1 MYIYMINN
9 ILYYIL
15 FCSVFFAQSWQPFHN
30 QESIKNSDLVF
41 DFESVDRVAQS
52 NILEPTRRLI
62 LTHEV
67 VGYLPYWEYSNYPNL
82 DYNLLTQLNFFSAEL
97 DPYGN
102 VLNNHNW
109 NNLYLIDYAHERGV
123 KVKLCATLFGENE
136 LTILLSD
143 SLNRQNAINNLVNLV
158 LSKNADG
165 IDIDFELLPSSQR
178 DNLVLFMNELSDV
191 FHEEMEDPIITMA
204 TPAVDWNNAWDYNSL
219 AQITDGLFI
228 MGYNY
233 FYSGS
238 STAGP
243 VSPLG
248 GYYYDLEYTLNDYI
262 QKTEGQLDKIILGL
276 PYYGY
281 DWPVIDDEENSFT
294 TGIGVA
300 RVYSTAESMANN
312 FGSMWN
318 NESISQWFSYQNDL
332 DWNQCW
338 YDDSLSLS
346 HKYQFAIDSDIAGVG
361 IWALGYD
368 NGNDELWGALYD
380 KFVYLLE
387 GDINNDGII
396 NVIDII
402 LVVNMVLG
410 IEDLSDLADLNNDDE
425 INILDII
432 EIIYLILN

>member
-1 MYIYMINN
+1 MKKKIQTSTSY
-9 ILYYIL
+9 
-15 FCSVFFAQSWQPFHN
+15 
-30 QESIKNSDLVF
+30 
-41 DFESVDRVAQS
+41 
-52 NILEPTRRLI
+52 T
-62 LTHEV
+62 
-67 VGYLPYWEYSNYPNL
+67 
-82 DYNLLTQLNFFSAEL
+82 
-97 DPYGN
+97 
-102 VLNNHNW
+102 
-109 NNLYLIDYAHERGV
+109 
-123 KVKLCATLFGENE
+123 
-136 LTILLSD
+136 
-143 SLNRQNAINNLVNLV
+143 SLNEKKNRQTLIELFNNW
-158 LSKNADG
+158 
-165 IDIDFELLPSSQR
+165 PSSDEFR
-178 DNLVLFMNELSDV
+178 MRNLGLFQNRINLMRILFMNELSDV

-233 FYSGS
+233 FYSSS

-318 NESISQWFSYQNDL
+318 SESISQWFSYQNDL

-387 GDINNDGII
+387 GDINNIGRLS
-396 NVIDII
+396 
-402 LVVNMVLG
+402 LVCYLRHKM
-410 IEDLSDLADLNNDDE
+410 LNCKTKKLKTKN
-425 INILDII
+425 
-432 EIIYLILN
+432 

>member
-1 MYIYMINN
+1 MINKIIYLILTITFVSAQYWKPYHKEESEKYQN
-9 ILYYIL
+9 INID
-15 FCSVFFAQSWQPFHN
+15 FETIDRQAQLQPI
-30 QESIKNSDLVF
+30 ESINRDM
-41 DFESVDRVAQS
+41 
-52 NILEPTRRLI
+52 

-67 VGYLPYWEYSNYPNL
+67 IGYLPYWEYADYINL
-82 DYNLLTQLNFFSAEL
+82 DYELLTQINYFSAEL

-102 VLNNHNW
+102 IINDHNW
-109 NNLYLIDYAHERGV
+109 NNLYLVTYAHDRNV
-123 KVKLCATLFGENE
+123 KVKLCATLFGQNE

-143 SLNRQNAINNLVNLV
+143 SLNRQNAINNLLELV
-158 LSKNADG
+158 INKNADG
-165 IDIDFELLPSSQR
+165 IDIDFELLPISQR
-178 DNLVLFMNELSDV
+178 DNLVLFMDNLSTAFHNEMD
-191 FHEEMEDPIITMA
+191 DPIITMA
-204 TPAVDWNNAWDYNSL
+204 TPAVDWNNAWDYDSL

-248 GYYYDLEYTLNDYI
+248 GYFYDLEYTVNDYI
-262 QKTEGQLDKIILGL
+262 QKTDSQLDKIILGL

-281 DWPVIDDEENSFT
+281 DWPVVDNSPNSFT
-294 TGIGVA
+294 TGSGLA
-300 RVYSTAESMANN
+300 QTYSLAEPMAQN
-312 FGSMWN
+312 FGYIWN
-318 NESISQWFSYQNDL
+318 NESNTAWFSYQDAL
-332 DWNQCW
+332 EWRQCW

-346 HKYQFAIDSDIAGVG
+346 HKYQFAIDNQLSGVG

-368 NGNDELWGALYD
+368 NGYNELWGALYD
-380 KFVYLLE
+380 NFIYSLE
-387 GDINNDGII
+387 GDINVDGIV

-410 IEDLSDLADLNNDDE
+410 MEESINNADLNNDGD

-432 EIIYLILN
+432 EIIFIILN